1 VDDSCIGATGREGHH
16 FHQITGFPA
25 ATPCISTK
33 KDSHCCASLF
43 WCLKILMDGRFIWL
57 RVNYKTDPV
66 VVDEDGSMPG
76 HD

>member
-1 VDDSCIGATGREGHH
+1 
-16 FHQITGFPA
+16 
-25 ATPCISTK
+25 
-33 KDSHCCASLF
+33 
-43 WCLKILMDGRFIWL
+43 MDGRFIWL